1 MVSKT
6 DIQKEHTKL
15 KEKIKF
21 HNEKYHSEDN
31 PEISDQEFD
40 LLFKELIDLENKYAF
55 LDTTDSPTRTVG
67 GKKLSVLTP
76 FKHELPM
83 LSLDNAFS
91 SDDLKDFEKRNL
103 NKLKEN
109 IDFSYLVEPKIDG
122 VAISLFLSKW
132 KINKSWNKRRWFDRG
147 RCHSQRINNV

>member
-15 KEKIKF
+15 KEKIKI

-40 LLFKELIDLENKYAF
+40 FLYKELKDIDNKYAF
-55 LDTTDSPTRTVG
+55 LDITDSPSRMFG

-103 NKLKEN
+103 NKLNEN
-109 IDFSYLVEPKIDG
+109 IDFSYLVEPQIAG
-122 VAISLFLSKW
+122 VAISLFYQ
-132 KINKSWNKRRWFDRG
+132 N
-147 RCHSQRINNV
+147 

>member
-40 LLFKELIDLENKYAF
+40 LLFKELKDLENKYTF
-55 LDTTDSPTRTVG
+55 LDTTDSPTRMVG
-67 GKKLSVLTP
+67 GKKLSVLKPSCAPT
-76 FKHELPM
+76 
-83 LSLDNAFS
+83 S
-91 SDDLKDFEKRNL
+91 SDMILSFPKYFLIISEKLYLLLLK
-103 NKLKEN
+103 
-109 IDFSYLVEPKIDG
+109 
-122 VAISLFLSKW
+122 
-132 KINKSWNKRRWFDRG
+132 
-147 RCHSQRINNV
+147 

>member
-40 LLFKELIDLENKYAF
+40 LLFKELIDLESKFPFLKSIGSVNKI
-55 LDTTDSPTRTVG
+55 VG
-67 GKKLSVLTP
+67 ATPSNDFKKIKHLS
-76 FKHELPM
+76 PM
-83 LSLDNAFS
+83 LSL
-91 SDDLKDFEKRNL
+91 
-103 NKLKEN
+103 
-109 IDFSYLVEPKIDG
+109 
-122 VAISLFLSKW
+122 SLSL
-132 KINKSWNKRRWFDRG
+132 I
-147 RCHSQRINNV
+147 HI